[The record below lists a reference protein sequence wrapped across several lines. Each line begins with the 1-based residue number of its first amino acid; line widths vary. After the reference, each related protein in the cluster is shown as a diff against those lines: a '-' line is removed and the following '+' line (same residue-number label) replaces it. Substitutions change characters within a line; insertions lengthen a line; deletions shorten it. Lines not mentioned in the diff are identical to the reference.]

1 MLIKREPKEL
11 GVVFPESPDKK
22 TKYMIDLHDPAMKLF
37 RDLVSTTE
45 SKKLDDYFLTK
56 EGDEGEDDFW
66 LSLL

>member
-1 MLIKREPKEL
+1 M

-56 EGDEGEDDFW
+56 EGDEGEDDG
-66 LSLL
+66 